1 MRLNNLNI
9 SRELFIETLNAIKKG
24 LEQRDQIDKA
34 LTQFCDSYVITNIG
48 DDWLN
53 ALIKLLENIV
63 GDDPE
68 IKYGTIIE
76 WWLYENVV
84 PKVIYLQPHHPKN
97 TTVEELEI
105 SVETPEQLYEY
116 FLIYN

>member
-1 MRLNNLNI
+1 MTEKVKI
-9 SRELFIETLNAIKKG
+9 SRELFVETLEAIQKG
-24 LEQRDQIDKA
+24 LEQRNQVDKA
-34 LTQFCDSYVITNIG
+34 FSQFSDSYFINNIG
-48 DDWLN
+48 NDWLN
-53 ALIKLLENIV
+53 ALTKLLENIV

-76 WWLYENVV
+76 WWLYEDIT

-97 TTVEELEI
+97 TTGEELEI

>member
-1 MRLNNLNI
+1 MQMNNLNI
-9 SRELFIETLNAIKKG
+9 SKELFVETLNAIKKG

-53 ALIKLLENIV
+53 ALIKLLENAV
-63 GDDPE
+63 GDEVSP
-68 IKYGTIIE
+68 KYGSTIT

-84 PKVIYLQPHHPKN
+84 PKVIYLQSDHPKN
-97 TTVEELEI
+97 TTGEELEI
-105 SVETPEQLYEY
+105 PVETPEQLYEY